1 MKKYGLQIRAP
12 SQKKQSSSR
21 PPLRPASIF
30 DEEEDHDVEKEI
42 SRQATKT
49 KAHKEVSFFPP
60 LTRVLVSYISFNLIC
75 LISDCVF

>member
-30 DEEEDHDVEKEI
+30 GEEEDHDVEKEI

-49 KAHKEVSFFPP
+49 KAHKEVSFF
-60 LTRVLVSYISFNLIC
+60 TRVLVSYISFNLIC
-75 LISDCVF
+75 LISDCVFLD